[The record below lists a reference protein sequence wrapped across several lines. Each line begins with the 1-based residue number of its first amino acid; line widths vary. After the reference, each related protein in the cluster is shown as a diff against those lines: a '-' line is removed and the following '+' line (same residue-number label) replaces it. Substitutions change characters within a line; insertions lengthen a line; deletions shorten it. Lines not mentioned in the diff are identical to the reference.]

1 MLNKII
7 GKQELLHKQSV
18 AFLGPAGT
26 YSYIAAQQIFAGI
39 HDEHLTAGGAPESV
53 MENSQPTSSSQ
64 TASGPQRSSSQVE
77 YIATPTIF
85 EVFEKVKKGEVNFG
99 VVPVE
104 NSIEGAVK
112 DSMNLFLAG
121 SVIVLKQ
128 HVLDID
134 HCLLSVDGST
144 LDDIKIVRAHP
155 QALGQC
161 KIWLSANLPNATL
174 MPALSNVS
182 DVEHPHEAIIASKQV
197 APLYNLSVIAENIS
211 DVKDNKTLF
220 YLITQNSNQFFKKE
234 TIAHDVSQY
243 VEDQGTATVLFLLEA
258 MDKVGILRD
267 ILTVFADHS
276 LSMTRIHSLPTGEL
290 GRYYFIMD
298 VKADKVQSAEALPDV
313 YSELEKLCSSV
324 FVLGTI

>member
-1 MLNKII
+1 M
-7 GKQELLHKQSV
+7 
-18 AFLGPAGT
+18 
-26 YSYIAAQQIFAGI
+26 FASQKGMQ
-39 HDEHLTAGGAPESV
+39 DVTADSAPDL
-53 MENSQPTSSSQ
+53 P
-64 TASGPQRSSSQVE
+64 QVE
-77 YIATPTIF
+77 YIAVPTIF
-85 EVFEKVKKGEVNFG
+85 EVFEKVKKGEASFG

-134 HCLLSVDGST
+134 HCLLTLGAGSANAASPANPSGAVAAPT
-144 LDDIKIVRAHP
+144 LGDIKIVKAHP

-161 KIWLSANLPNATL
+161 KIWLSANLPNVTL

-182 DVEHPHEAIIASKQV
+182 TIENSHEAIVASKQV

-220 YLITQNSNQFFKKE
+220 YLIAQNSNQFFKKE
-234 TIAHDVSQY
+234 TIAYDVGQY
-243 VEDQGTATVLFLLEA
+243 VEEQGAATVLFLLEA
-258 MDKVGILRD
+258 VDKVGILRD
-267 ILTVFADHS
+267 ILTVFADQS

-298 VKADKVQSAEALPDV
+298 MKVGTRESAEALSKV
-313 YSELEKLCSSV
+313 YADLEKLCTSV
-324 FVLGTI
+324 FVLGAI